1 MSRTARL
8 RVLCAGVAVALTAL
22 AVPANAVVCVIG
34 PAGNLP
40 PQCSTGY
47 LSPNDVHMIL
57 DGLPPGVT
65 VELGPEH
72 LDFFNIVK
80 GPGPI
85 PGSELEQFNSILR
98 FNMVVK
104 NNGVPVPGIPIQP
117 IKQIQTTDQTLVEPD
132 TNPRPGVRDHD
143 TEFLGLQ
150 GQITNPGS
158 GDPDFD
164 LLRVTAGSGFGMP
177 SPGHTTLTR
186 LPNGSW
192 NVDSF
197 FDITYRID
205 YVGRPGGPFGGM
217 SGSTTGTI
225 RMQIGESLVPEPAT
239 LCLFGLGTMGM
250 LGMAR
255 RRRS

>member
-1 MSRTARL
+1 MTRNVRFQF
-8 RVLCAGVAVALTAL
+8 LCAALVIALVALAG
-22 AVPANAVVCVIG
+22 PADATVCVIG

-47 LSPNDVHMIL
+47 LSPSDVHEII

-65 VELGPEH
+65 IELGAEH
-72 LDFFNIVK
+72 LDFFNITRHPNPAP
-80 GPGPI
+80 PGGEI
-85 PGSELEQFNSILR
+85 EQFNSVLKLD
-98 FNMVVK
+98 MTVK
-104 NNGVPVPGIPIQP
+104 NGGVPVMTLSPKTIPTQ
-117 IKQIQTTDQTLVEPD
+117 DQTLVEPD

-164 LLRVTAGSGFGMP
+164 LLRVTAGSSFGLP

-186 LPNGSW
+186 LPGGNW

-205 YVGRPGGPFGGM
+205 FVGKPGGPFGGM

-225 RMQIGESLVPEPAT
+225 RMSIGESLVPEPAT
-239 LCLFGLGTMGM
+239 MSLLGLGLIGM
-250 LGMAR
+250 MGMAR
-255 RRRS
+255 RRR